1 MGTMAGGEEPTA
13 GIRVSDA
20 ERDAAV
26 ERLSAATGDGRLTLQ
41 EFSQRMELATAART
55 RADLDGLVA
64 DLPADSAT
72 AGSAVA
78 GPPSWHV
85 SPIGGLRIRGPWR
98 MDRHVIVVSLVG
110 GARLDLSQAQLA
122 APQVM
127 LTKVSL
133 VGGTKVTVPPG
144 IRVEASG
151 FSLIGGTRID
161 AGPQPGPGAP
171 IVRIRAFALVGGI
184 RIRRSGTSERLRQQH
199 HGLAAR
205 SLPDASTAP
214 AAATR
219 PALSAPAVA
228 ITSAPRCL
236 ASWTISIPVTP
247 PAPWTSTVAPGP
259 APSAPRRTWSAV
271 RAGTGS
277 APATWDGTASG
288 TGATSLAAATNHC
301 AHAPWAR
308 SGSEWVVTAARPRP
322 RPPRR
327 RPGRQRRRL
336 PRQAP

>member
-1 MGTMAGGEEPTA
+1 
-13 GIRVSDA
+13 
-20 ERDAAV
+20 
-26 ERLSAATGDGRLTLQ
+26 
-41 EFSQRMELATAART
+41 MELATAART

-151 FSLIGGTRID
+151 FTLIGGTRID

-236 ASWTISIPVTP
+236 ASWTIEHPGDTARAMDQHSGTGPGRARREEP
-247 PAPWTSTVAPGP
+247 GRRSGRERAAPRQPGTAPHQGP
-259 APSAPRRTWSAV
+259 APHRWPQPRTTAPTRPGHA
-271 RAGTGS
+271 A
-277 APATWDGTASG
+277 AASG
-288 TGATSLAAATNHC
+288 SS
-301 AHAPWAR
+301 P
-308 SGSEWVVTAARPRP
+308 AARPRP